1 MSPEVAER
9 VPTLAKSLYPDRTPE
24 IVFHPQ
30 CFASHGHFAG
40 DDERRGQAFLDI
52 ANDESY
58 DAVWFA
64 RGGYGSCRMVEAVMC
79 RLTEPSR
86 RKTYVGYSDA
96 GVLLAALYRA
106 GFENVAH
113 GPVAQDILRDGGEKA
128 VGRSL
133 AWMVDL
139 SPEAL
144 ESTAGRGK
152 MTAAFNM
159 TVLSQLLGTPL
170 QPDLGGHVLMLEEVG
185 EAMYRIDRSLFHITS
200 NAEIRRVSGV
210 MLGRCSNI
218 TPNEPN
224 FGMNE
229 EEIARY
235 WGFPGWDALTL
246 GMTSA
251 IRLFPSGRAASHV
264 DRIIRSEK
272 SDLPTTD
279 SCSAAN
285 SIVIRLSHGPMQPG
299 ELAMPGNPIERTA
312 SVNAA
317 VREHE
322 TDLLPRRH
330 NGRYRGGDD
339 TDGGALPA
347 DAKRRLQFF
356 QTSRRCFRA
365 SSVCP
370 SRASAATRN
379 I

>member
-24 IVFHPQ
+24 IIFHPQ

-40 DDERRGQAFLDI
+40 DDETRGQAFLDI

-64 RGGYGSCRMVEAVMC
+64 RGGYGSCRVVEAVMS
-79 RLTEPSR
+79 RLMEPSR

-113 GPVAQDILRDGGEKA
+113 GPVAQDILRDGGEEA
-128 VGRSL
+128 VGRAL

-200 NAEIRRVSGV
+200 NAEIRRVSGM

-218 TPNEPN
+218 TPNEPD

-235 WGFPGWDALTL
+235 WCQRSGIPWL
-246 GMTSA
+246 
-251 IRLFPSGRAASHV
+251 GRADIGHDISN
-264 DRIIRSEK
+264 K
-272 SDLPTTD
+272 
-279 SCSAAN
+279 
-285 SIVIRLSHGPMQPG
+285 IVPFG
-299 ELAMPGNPIERTA
+299 
-312 SVNAA
+312 
-317 VREHE
+317 
-322 TDLLPRRH
+322 
-330 NGRYRGGDD
+330 
-339 TDGGALPA
+339 
-347 DAKRRLQFF
+347 
-356 QTSRRCFRA
+356 TSREPCR
-365 SSVCP
+365 SHP
-370 SRASAATRN
+370 QK
-379 I
+379 